1 MEIVASDSISAVDET
16 AIRERLRAH
25 NRQVSGFAG
34 PNGELCLAIAD
45 DRGDAVGG
53 LTARYAYQWMFV
65 ELLFVPPEARGQKLG
80 TRLMEQ
86 AEQVA
91 RANGLTGIWLDTFAF
106 QARGFY
112 EKLGYSVFGEIADTP
127 QSYSRYFLMKRLQH
141 RET

>member
-1 MEIVASDSISAVDET
+1 MEIVARDSISTGDEA

-25 NRQVSGFAG
+25 NRAASGFAG
-34 PNGELCLAIAD
+34 PHGELCLAITDESGAT
-45 DRGDAVGG
+45 VGG
-53 LTARYAYQWMFV
+53 LTAGYAYQWMFI
-65 ELLFVPPEARGQKLG
+65 ELLFVPPEARGQGLG
-80 TRLMEQ
+80 ARLMAQ

-91 RANGLTGIWLDTFAF
+91 RDNALSGIWLDTFAF

-112 EKLGYSVFGEIADTP
+112 EKLGYRLFGEIIDHP